1 MQAIERSSTS
11 IGALAKAARSGA
23 MLSQVEEQ
31 DLARLAQ
38 QGNQRAFERLVHAHI
53 PLVFAIASE
62 FRSYGLPAE
71 ELMSEGLLGLVKA
84 ARGFD
89 PERGTRLASYAAWWI
104 RAYLR
109 SYTISNRRIVRGPST
124 RNARK
129 TLAWLRR
136 TERELARSTGG
147 PPDLDAVA
155 SVLGVKTSD
164 VEEAR
169 AILGKRDLPYGTA
182 GEAATSSSLPRRL
195 RPRRSSPRRRI
206 SACRQSSLVTRC
218 RA

>member
-1 MQAIERSSTS
+1 
-11 IGALAKAARSGA
+11 
-23 MLSQVEEQ
+23 
-31 DLARLAQ
+31 
-38 QGNQRAFERLVHAHI
+38 
-53 PLVFAIASE
+53 
-62 FRSYGLPAE
+62 
-71 ELMSEGLLGLVKA
+71 MSEGLLGLVKA

-129 TLAWLRR
+129 TMAWLRR

-155 SVLGVKTSD
+155 RVLGVKTSD

-182 GEAATSSSLPRRL
+182 GEDGYVELAAETSSPEAIVSKAEDQRVSLELVSHALSRLDPRA
-195 RPRRSSPRRRI
+195 RRI
-206 SACRQSSLVTRC
+206 LQQRHLGQTPSSLAALSEEFGISRERVRQLEV
-218 RA
+218 RAKADVRSAIRSRQARSGALSRVA